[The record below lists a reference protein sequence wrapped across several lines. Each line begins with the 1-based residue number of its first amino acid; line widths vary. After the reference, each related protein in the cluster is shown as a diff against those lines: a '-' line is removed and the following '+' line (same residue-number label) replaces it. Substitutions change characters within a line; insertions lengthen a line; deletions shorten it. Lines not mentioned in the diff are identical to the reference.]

1 MYSYYNLNDVEFE
14 SLCKDVLERMLS
26 INLRI
31 FSKGRDGGIDL
42 TDNVKNPTVIVQVK
56 HYIRSKFSDLKST
69 LKKEVGNVEKWK
81 PAKYYV
87 CCGMEL
93 TAANISEI
101 YSMFYEYME
110 TDRNIITLIEIDE
123 FLRKEEN
130 QDIVR
135 KHYKLWLYASDIL
148 SQVYNQNIFIDCE
161 ALLDDIEEEAKF
173 FVPTAA
179 YEQCLKYLD
188 KHRMIMIIGHPGVGK
203 TITSKM
209 LVLYYATKGYA
220 VRYSTNAS
228 IADIKRSLSLEKD
241 LKEIVLLDDC
251 LGQHYFKMKE
261 NQESEITA
269 LAKYVRMNKNKM
281 LILNSRITI
290 LNEARERYEAFNL
303 FLNEKKID
311 KFTIDMDTI
320 SYLEKAKIFYNHL
333 ISKKIPQEYYER
345 IRENKNYLRI
355 IKHTNYTPRI
365 IEYVTLKS
373 NYISIGNNLFV
384 DYILDKLNN
393 PNDIWRNEY
402 YQRLQKE
409 DRAFLTTLYSLTD
422 TRIECDVLKKCFE
435 KRLVKMDNIDY
446 TLNNFELVTSRLNE
460 SIIKIIK
467 DKHLMYVSV
476 INPSVNDFL
485 RGIFSSNSTEVLE
498 IKKSFQNINQLDRC
512 CSKEEFSD
520 VIHRMISDGT
530 ILEIDFRYLCE
541 KNYFIT
547 SYICSRK
554 IQDIRYKDIIHAYL
568 SNSFGYQYREGELL
582 SHFDILITLL
592 TSSLLEYYNILD
604 ILCEEVLSEL
614 LEDLSLKEAVRT
626 INILR
631 EYYLDL
637 KPESEYWFEDICTS
651 ALEETIY
658 NYVSD
663 IDIGDYCEGYD
674 ISKLINDNSIQY
686 EYGVDVEEGEVVKTI
701 KRWLKEDIELEVS
714 SELDNLES
722 CPFTVRNI
730 ITLDGRE
737 DEIDDIVNSYMHP
750 EPDYDDYDDYES
762 GRGETSIDEI
772 EVIFER
778 D

>member
-69 LKKEVGNVEKWK
+69 LKKETGNVEKWK
-81 PAKYYV
+81 PKKYYI

-135 KHYKLWLYASDIL
+135 KHYKLWLYSSDIL

-173 FVPTAA
+173 FVPTVA

-209 LVLYYATKGYA
+209 LVLYYATKGYT

-311 KFTIDMDTI
+311 KLTIDMDTI

-333 ISKKIPQEYYER
+333 ISKKVPQEYYER

-355 IKHTNYTPRI
+355 IKHSNYTPRI

-373 NYISIGNNLFV
+373 SYISIDCNLFV
-384 DYILDKLNN
+384 NHILGKLSN

-422 TRIECDVLKKCFE
+422 TRIECDILKKCFQ
-435 KRLVKMDNIDY
+435 KRLIQMDNIDY

-460 SIIKIIK
+460 SIIKIVE

-485 RGIFSSNSTEVLE
+485 RGIFLSNSMEVTE
-498 IKKSFQNINQLDRC
+498 IRKSFQNINQIDRC
-512 CSKEEFSD
+512 CSKEEFPD
-520 VIHRMISDGT
+520 IIYGMICDGT
-530 ILEIDFRYLCE
+530 ILEIDFRHLWE

-547 SYICSRK
+547 SYICSKK
-554 IQDIRYKDIIHAYL
+554 IQDIRYKYIIHAYL
-568 SNSFGYQYREGELL
+568 SDSFGYQYRKGELL
-582 SHFDILITLL
+582 SHFDILMSLL
-592 TSSLLEYYNILD
+592 TSPLLEYYSILD

-626 INILR
+626 INLLR
-631 EYYLDL
+631 EYYLGL
-637 KPESEYWFEDICTS
+637 EPESECWFEDMCTS

-663 IDIGDYCEGYD
+663 VDIWAYCESYD
-674 ISKLINDNSIQY
+674 ISKLINDNSIEH
-686 EYGVDVEEGEVVKTI
+686 EYGVDVEEGEIVKTI
-701 KRWLKEDIELEVS
+701 KSWLKEDIELEVS
-714 SELDNLES
+714 SELDNLEY
-722 CPFTVRNI
+722 CPSTVRNI
-730 ITLDGRE
+730 ITIDERK

-750 EPDYDDYDDYES
+750 EPDYDEDDDYER
-762 GRGETSIDEI
+762 GRGEMLVDEI